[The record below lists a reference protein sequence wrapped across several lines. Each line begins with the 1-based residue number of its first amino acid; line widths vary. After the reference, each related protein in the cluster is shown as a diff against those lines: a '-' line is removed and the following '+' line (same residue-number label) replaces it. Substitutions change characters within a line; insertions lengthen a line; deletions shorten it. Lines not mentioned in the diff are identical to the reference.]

1 MARVLII
8 VVFLLS
14 SLREREQKLL
24 IFRMSAAQNNWNVF
38 LYRQPSNVND
48 SMITLIVNFMMKK
61 FLPLIVLKFKF
72 NW

>member
-8 VVFLLS
+8 VVFLLF

-48 SMITLIVNFMMKK
+48 SMITLVLNFMTKK
-61 FLPLIVLKFKF
+61 FSPLIVLKFKF